1 MTNAQY
7 TVEVNENG
15 GLMTTRIMSSQDLE
29 TAISAETGQLLSIE
43 MQMHNGPYPSID
55 QIITWKERISGIR
68 KRIRATIAEY
78 SENQ

>member
-1 MTNAQY
+1 M
-7 TVEVNENG
+7 G

-43 MQMHNGPYPSID
+43 MQMHNGPYSSID